1 MYTIRIISTIS
12 IFVSFIMRLEQTLKD
27 YGLKEKQI
35 KVYLAC
41 LQLGT
46 GSVVKIAQ
54 KAGMPRSTVYE
65 ILESLRG
72 LGLVTTFLKK
82 KIKYFSAEEPEHMIR
97 FAETKVSIL
106 KDALPELNALVGKS
120 RQRPTVRFYQG
131 TEEMKIVLEEMLAEA
146 DSVLC
151 FGAPEDL
158 FRELGDYFYKLVERR
173 IKKKIPVRLLALD
186 SARARE
192 RKERGPKELR
202 TVKILPRDYEFH
214 GNIWIWKNKIA
225 MFSFTGDLVAV
236 VIESR
241 ELADMQ
247 KALFENLWERC

>member
-1 MYTIRIISTIS
+1 MNLQKQLQNI
-12 IFVSFIMRLEQTLKD
+12 
-27 YGLKEKQI
+27 GLSQKESA
-35 KVYLAC
+35 VYLAT
-41 LQLGT
+41 LELGSA
-46 GSVVKIAQ
+46 GAHKIAE
-54 KAGMPRSTVYE
+54 KASIARSTVYE
-65 ILESLRG
+65 VLGALLRHG
-72 LGLVTTFLKK
+72 FVSTFRKK
-82 KIKYFSAEEPEHMIR
+82 TVKYFSAEEPNNVFRLAQTRVDAIR
-97 FAETKVSIL
+97 EV
-106 KDALPELNALVGKS
+106 LPQLNAMAGEFRK
-120 RQRPTVRFYQG
+120 RPTVRFYQG
-131 TEEMKIVLEEMLAEA
+131 TEEMKIVLEEMMAEA

-225 MFSFTGDLVAV
+225 MFSFIGVLVAV
-236 VIESR
+236 VIESK

-247 KALFENLWERC
+247 KAMFENLWERL